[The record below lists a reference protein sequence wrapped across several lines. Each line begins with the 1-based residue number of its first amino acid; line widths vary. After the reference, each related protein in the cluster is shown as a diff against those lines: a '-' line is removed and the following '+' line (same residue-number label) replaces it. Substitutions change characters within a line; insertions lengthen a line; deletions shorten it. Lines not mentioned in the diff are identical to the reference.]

1 MAANRSADLSK
12 ICYRYSHYSSKNR
25 GKPLCDT
32 GLRESWT
39 FMIKRI
45 VSGGQTG
52 VDRAGLDVA
61 IKLGIAHGGWIP
73 RGRLTESG
81 ALPQKYHLKET
92 SSSQYSER
100 TEKNVVAAEGTLI
113 LSHGPLTGGSGYTR
127 AMAIKHGRPWLHIDL
142 DRMAAFHAATAI
154 NNWIL
159 QKEIEILNVAGPR
172 ASADPAIYRDTLNIL
187 ESVYYLGL
195 VESSMAGDDKVNN
208 PMQLQMNK
216 TEKEPH
222 NVADA
227 VERLIGSMP
236 IKDKAK
242 VANMSPDELPALH
255 LSLGEYIIN
264 NFGLLSGNQ
273 KLMHSCRSAS
283 KEILRHEKDAVT
295 VIIAALWEE
304 LQQTHK
310 LRVIK

>member
-1 MAANRSADLSK
+1 
-12 ICYRYSHYSSKNR
+12 
-25 GKPLCDT
+25 
-32 GLRESWT
+32 
-39 FMIKRI
+39 MIKQI

-61 IKLGIAHGGWIP
+61 IKLGIAYGGWIP

-92 SSSQYSER
+92 SSSQYSVR
-100 TEKNVVAAEGTLI
+100 TEKNVVAADGTLI
-113 LSHGPLTGGSGYTR
+113 MSHGPLTGGSAYTR
-127 AMAIKHGRPWLHIDL
+127 EMAIKHGRPWLHIDL

-172 ASADPAIYRDTLNIL
+172 ASADPAIYQDTLNIL

-195 VESSMAGDDKVNN
+195 VESSMAADDNIVN
-208 PMQLQMNK
+208 PMPPQIK
-216 TEKEPH
+216 KSGIDPH
-222 NVADA
+222 NVAEA
-227 VERLIGSMP
+227 VERLIRSLP
-236 IKDKAK
+236 LKDKTT
-242 VANMSPDELPALH
+242 VANMSRDELPGLQ
-255 LSLGEYIIN
+255 LSLGGYIIN

-273 KLMHSCRSAS
+273 ELMNSCRSAS
-283 KEILRHEKDAVT
+283 KKMLQHEEDAVF
-295 VIIAALWEE
+295 VIIDALWEK